1 MGTDQVTIV
10 QLSGTTK
17 AYSVTTVIQHPL
29 PQHADPAEQDAL
41 QRQSLR
47 ELVDSQR
54 FRADTILATLP
65 AHKAVLRNLSL
76 PFKDPRR
83 IRQTLKGVL
92 EEHMPF
98 EPEDVVADF
107 QPLPPQNSGDTPL
120 LVAAIPQE
128 VIASHLGLLQ
138 DIGLEPTIIDLDVF
152 ALANAA
158 LLGSSH
164 LGNNAVLIDHNP
176 TRTLMTVLHRGM
188 PVFARSLTRVLP
200 PTDVSP
206 ESQANHLGKHLQH
219 TLYACENV
227 LRQPYD
233 ADILLLSGEDRHHLG
248 RLAAALETELEV
260 HAEVWQPTSEHHK
273 PGKTQA
279 IPEDLSQCAVAFGAA
294 IRGLHRQAVGV
305 NLRREHFELHRD
317 IQELRGRLIG
327 LGIMLVLVAGL
338 GLFSL
343 FLNTRFKT
351 QRHTQLRQ
359 EIGRIFRDTLP
370 STRMVQPTDQMRE
383 KIRDIEERLRAFGG
397 VTGAQLSGLQ
407 ILREV
412 STQVPSSITV
422 DIDTLTIT
430 TDTTDLSGTTDSYDN
445 VVKLKDA
452 LEASSFFT
460 TVKITNTKTDV
471 KNKVAFKLTITTTR
485 TPEDTP

>member
-1 MGTDQVTIV
+1 MGTEKVTIV

-29 PQHADPAEQDAL
+29 PRHADPAEQDAL

-47 ELVDSQR
+47 ELVDGQR

-164 LGNNAVLIDHNP
+164 LEHNAVLIDCNP
-176 TRTLMTVLHRGM
+176 ARTLMTVLHRGM
-188 PVFARSLTRVLP
+188 PVFARSLTQGLA

-227 LRQPYD
+227 LQQPYD
-233 ADILLLSGEDRHHLG
+233 PDILLLSGEDRHHLG

-260 HAEVWQPTSEHHK
+260 RAEVWQPTSEHCRK
-273 PGKTQA
+273 AQA

-327 LGIMLVLVAGL
+327 LGIMMVLVAGL

-351 QRHTQLRQ
+351 QRYTQLRQ

-412 STQVPSSITV
+412 STRVPSSIIV
-422 DIDTLTIT
+422 DVDTLTIT
-430 TDTTDLSGTTDSYDN
+430 TDTTDLNGTTDSYDN

-452 LEASSFFT
+452 LEASPFFT

-471 KNKVAFKLTITTTR
+471 KNKVAFKLTITTAR
-485 TPEDTP
+485 TPENTP